1 MSDWHSRPLEQVM
14 KELDSR
20 PSGLTERE
28 SAQRLE
34 RLGPNQL
41 EPPRKPSVLA
51 RVLGQLKDPMIL
63 VLLGAAALSLAA
75 SGGEDWLDG
84 AIILIIVLVNGVI
97 SITQE
102 DHAQHAL
109 EQLRRMSAPMACA
122 LRDGRAERL
131 PRRCWCRGT

>member
-63 VLLGAAALSLAA
+63 VLLGAASPLPVRPAA
-75 SGGEDWLDG
+75 GEDWLDG

-97 SITQE
+97 SIT
-102 DHAQHAL
+102 
-109 EQLRRMSAPMACA
+109 P
-122 LRDGRAERL
+122 GG
-131 PRRCWCRGT
+131 PRPAGAWRS

>member
-102 DHAQHAL
+102 DHAQPG
-109 EQLRRMSAPMACA
+109 LRS
-122 LRDGRAERL
+122 
-131 PRRCWCRGT
+131 

>member
-102 DHAQHAL
+102 DHAQQAL
-109 EQLRRMSAPMACA
+109 SLIHI
-122 LRDGRAERL
+122 
-131 PRRCWCRGT
+131 

>member
-63 VLLGAAALSLAA
+63 VLLGRPPCPWRPAAGRTGWTALSF
-75 SGGEDWLDG
+75 
-84 AIILIIVLVNGVI
+84 
-97 SITQE
+97 
-102 DHAQHAL
+102 
-109 EQLRRMSAPMACA
+109 
-122 LRDGRAERL
+122 
-131 PRRCWCRGT
+131 